1 MYRRTPIV
9 FRIADS
15 FFRHQLPFWCALLL
29 VSGLTMGALYAR
41 SKTFHAV
48 AVTQVQGETVASALG
63 QSDANTWTTPAQKS
77 VDKFT
82 DLIKQNQPGGFLD
95 AALKKANLVT
105 PINMDPQADDPRYA
119 ALLKSL
125 NAGPESANQFSI
137 SLTWDNQ
144 EEDKSIVE
152 ALQAQY
158 IKEVGIDRSIRNTSS
173 VAFLD
178 NYIGIV
184 KRKMRRS
191 EKALADFKASNGGQ
205 LSDAESAYSTQLSSL
220 EAQLTDK
227 QITAGESARKRAFFQ
242 SQLARIKPMSV
253 LETTL
258 SDQSPVERE
267 IAGLLAKR
275 DNELAGGKTP
285 QHPDVVALD
294 GRISEMEKQQRANA
308 AAPENKRNTQT
319 KLQENPQYQSYNQQ
333 IAEAAIAQEADQ
345 QEMQNLRQQIGKY
358 QGLVG
363 RIPAAQ
369 QQLVEKTRDYR
380 TQQDLYDTLT
390 KKRQDMELQASLDQ
404 VSASSSMVPV
414 GITDALP
421 TTGRTKMIGM
431 LLGSLLLGVLVGVIL
446 IVVSEW
452 SDHSLRYEADAERLL
467 GVPVL
472 ASLPEAAGL
481 RTKPARPALSGGG
494 SKALPRPLAEG

>member
-1 MYRRTPIV
+1 MYRRTPVV

-15 FFRHQLPFWCALLL
+15 FFRHQLLFWSALIL

-48 AVTQVQGETVASALG
+48 AMTQVQGETVASALG
-63 QSDANTWTTPAQKS
+63 ESDANAYITPAQKS
-77 VDKFT
+77 VDKFN
-82 DLIKQNQPGGFLD
+82 DLVKQNQPGGFLD
-95 AALKKANLVT
+95 VALKGAGLAT
-105 PINMDPQADDPRYA
+105 PINMDPQADDPQYA
-119 ALLKSL
+119 MLLKNLS
-125 NAGPESANQFSI
+125 ASPESANQFSI
-137 SLTWDNQ
+137 NLTWNSQ
-144 EEDKSIVE
+144 EEDKGIVE
-152 ALQAQY
+152 ALQTQY
-158 IKEVGIDRSIRNTSS
+158 IKEVGIDRSIRNTTS

-178 NYIGIV
+178 SQIAV
-184 KRKMRRS
+184 VRRKMHRS

-205 LSDAESAYSTQLSSL
+205 LSDAESAYSTQL
-220 EAQLTDK
+220 
-227 QITAGESARKRAFFQ
+227 
-242 SQLARIKPMSV
+242 KPMSV

-275 DNELAGGKTP
+275 DNELAAGKTP

-294 GRISEMEKQQRANA
+294 GRISEMERQQRANA
-308 AAPENKRNTQT
+308 AAPQNKRDSQT
-319 KLQENPQYQSYNQQ
+319 KLQENPQYQNYKQQ

-369 QQLVEKTRDYR
+369 QQLLDKTRDYR

-390 KKRQDMELQASLDQ
+390 KKRQDMDMQASLDQ
-404 VSASSSMVPV
+404 VSASSSLVPV

-431 LLGSLLLGVLVGVIL
+431 LFGSLLLGVLVGVIL

-481 RTKPARPALSGGG
+481 RTRTAPALSGGP
-494 SKALPRPLAEG
+494 KPLPHPLAEG

>member
-15 FFRHQLPFWCALLL
+15 FFRHQLLFWCALLL

-48 AVTQVQGETVASALG
+48 AMTQVQGETVAAALG
-63 QSDANTWTTPAQKS
+63 ETDANAYITPAQKS
-77 VDKFT
+77 VDKFS

-95 AALKKANLVT
+95 VALKKANLAA
-105 PINMDPQADDPRYA
+105 PINMDPEADDPRYA
-119 ALLKSL
+119 MLLKNLSAL
-125 NAGPESANQFSI
+125 PESANQFSI
-137 SLTWDNQ
+137 NLTWGNQ
-144 EEDKSIVE
+144 EEDKGIVE
-152 ALQAQY
+152 ALQDQY
-158 IKEVGIDRSIRNTSS
+158 IKEVGIDRSIRNTTS

-178 NYIGIV
+178 SQIAGV
-184 KRKMRRS
+184 RRKMHRS

-227 QITAGESARKRAFFQ
+227 QITLGESAHKKAFLQ
-242 SQLARIKPMSV
+242 SQLAQMKPMSV

-275 DNELAGGKTP
+275 DNELAAGKTP

-294 GRISEMEKQQRANA
+294 GRISEMEHQQRANA
-308 AAPENKRNTQT
+308 GAPQNKRNSQT
-319 KLQENPQYQSYNQQ
+319 KLQENPQYQNYNQQ

-358 QGLVG
+358 QALVG

-369 QQLVEKTRDYR
+369 QQLLDKTRDYR
-380 TQQDLYDTLT
+380 TQQDLYETLT
-390 KKRQDMELQASLDQ
+390 KKRQDMDMQASLDQ
-404 VSASSSMVPV
+404 VSASSSLVPV

-431 LLGSLLLGVLVGVIL
+431 LFGSLLLGVLVGVIL

-481 RTKPARPALSGGG
+481 RTKTARPALSGGP
-494 SKALPRPLAEG
+494 KALPRSGAEG